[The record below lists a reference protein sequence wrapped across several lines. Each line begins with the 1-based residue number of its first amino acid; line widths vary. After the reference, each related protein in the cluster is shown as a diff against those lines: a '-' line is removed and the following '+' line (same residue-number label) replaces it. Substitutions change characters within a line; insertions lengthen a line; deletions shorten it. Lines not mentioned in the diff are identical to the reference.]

1 MRGKHRTQEY
11 GYKEQVPRQKNKIKK
26 KCRRRRR
33 TRRRK
38 KKKSQQIKKKK
49 KKQTKEPEDHEE
61 ARIIRRSNSV
71 CYPTSMETAQ
81 TIRDGEPRTAIST
94 FTQLLIFHDQSKA
107 PEYVQWHRNLRYI
120 TAVNRTYTTS

>member
-1 MRGKHRTQEY
+1 MRGKLRTQEY
-11 GYKEQVPRQKNKIKK
+11 SYKEQVPRQKNKIKK
-26 KCRRRRR
+26 KCRRTRR

-61 ARIIRRSNSV
+61 ARTIRRSNSV
-71 CYPTSMETAQ
+71 CCLTSTETAR

-94 FTQLLIFHDQSKA
+94 FTQLLIADDQTKA
-107 PEYVQWHRNLRYI
+107 SGYVQWHRNLRYI